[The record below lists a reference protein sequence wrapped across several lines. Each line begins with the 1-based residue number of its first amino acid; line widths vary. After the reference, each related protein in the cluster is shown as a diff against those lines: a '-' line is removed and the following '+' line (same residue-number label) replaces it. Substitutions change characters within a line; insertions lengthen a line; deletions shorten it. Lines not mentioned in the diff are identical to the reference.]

1 MSDLKLGRN
10 GKQGSVNTET
20 IKAGIKKEQIK
31 DQKLQTIFDSIDGSI
46 DGKKDGIIDAEEMK
60 AFKKKLM
67 ETAGNDTLSTREAGK
82 FLKKAGIKN
91 LDKKDLFE
99 FLDVLSQSSENI
111 EQSTVEEKNG
121 QKFIHIKYKDGS
133 VETINPD
140 KSAQIATFSNGG
152 GGKLTKYDK
161 DRKVTEE
168 IVETED
174 GKRAVTSFDKNE
186 KATQTVI
193 TAKGDSVV
201 RTITYNEN
209 EAPETLKVENG
220 STTENYT
227 YVEDGVLLTSKIENE
242 GIPAKE
248 KRTDYTYNE
257 DGTTTAVIKE
267 YGKETTRITSGEN
280 LVSET
285 VTETTPNGGTKHTE
299 NIVTENG
306 REVTVTE
313 GENVTKTFYNSEDK
327 ALSQTKIVNGQ
338 EYNVEYDGK
347 GNTKVILQNGESIE
361 ALAKKFGCTKQEL
374 LDANGGK
381 IRGWAGDDVVVPG
394 ELQADDARLQGRQ
407 TKEEAIEAYKVVAA
421 EIQAVKDE
429 VAARKP
435 ISFTNKD
442 YDTYEQL
449 AGALFKRE
457 GIENPSKRQ
466 MKARIEDLQKTNPD
480 LKDGE
485 LKGKR
490 ITANVA
496 EGMHDRISD
505 KEQTAKEYNK
515 NVQIRQEAKQIADD
529 FYKIADDN
537 AGIASMRK
545 MQELLDTKV
554 NEDNILAVLDAYDK
568 QQEGD
573 SSIIDTVTSEVGAGG
588 TKAQKDVL
596 NTIMDKLCKAAEKA
610 GVSADDIKHART
622 EFETSMNKEMNAA
635 LRRTN
640 PKDMEKAVDFL
651 RGAIV
656 AKQTGNVQDM
666 SDADAI
672 AVFNEDFKANDAE
685 AQKAY
690 KDAREEEGWTAKV
703 GDTVCGWFGCTTIDD
718 MDEKLGKNAA
728 DVKRLAQAAG
738 NEAEFKKIYKE
749 VFGVEFDK
757 NKIAARDAALGN
769 YQKANALSSSIN
781 ITSDILKKS
790 NSLDY
795 SVLRNE
801 IKNKFQYDDAT
812 LDSVIDNYADLLDKN
827 ISSDTDRKEM
837 LVRFLEETQNRSTA
851 EYRELTKGKT
861 LEQMGKDLDLLTKS
875 AFGTNDIV
883 KDVIQFNENQQTT
896 EMVTDA
902 AFEIAG
908 TIALQFV
915 PGLGQVAAAR
925 LAVSAAKWGTK
936 AVKVVNYAAK
946 AEKAFAATKKFQ
958 TMNKAT
964 QIGTQMANAGV
975 ATAAV
980 EASTGKDAKTVMKK
994 TLMNMS
1000 FAGVGAGSSML
1011 APKLMQSFGITNK
1024 ALANEIAEEIMNAAG
1039 SYGITKVAG
1048 DNYGSQD
1055 AFIDFATGIVMSR
1068 ISHIKTPSGKGSA
1081 HVDTPDTPAA
1091 SETGSRSGKPTADP
1105 PKTPKAVPQTDA
1117 PVLDVASS
1125 NGNATPSS
1133 VKVGDKKAGQIREEV
1148 NKAVSNPEISGEDLA
1163 QIRQEAGGI
1172 QNRDLRR
1179 EVQQKIDDAV
1189 ENLPADKRAAFDA
1202 ANSANAQKNVDHI
1215 FEKHSELNNADTRV
1229 MNEYINNTDDA
1240 AVLEDLKAKLN
1251 EKEHTYGGVTANYDR
1266 LRKAID
1272 NKLASLEPV
1281 PVKTNTQ
1288 QHDEVVAMLNE
1299 KAATG
1304 KGLSET
1310 DFTQVKDYIA
1320 SITDDAQLNELK
1332 GLLGGKKM
1340 TSAQK
1345 KQLKEAIT
1353 SKGEELKNT
1362 PVQQPAQKEPEPLM
1376 DIVSDDGVDVTPQSL
1391 DGNKQIIKTPK
1402 GEMPLV
1408 TTVEDAQKMY
1418 DDMIKKDLLLTEDDI
1433 ESKKGHIKFQRR
1445 GGWNFA
1451 LPEVEQGTKWKIH
1464 LYANSPQEWAN
1475 VAQVAM
1481 PYLQAENKAK
1491 SLWFKTVTGFDHLEH
1506 LRKTKYG
1513 DAQTGKAFTVYFK
1526 DEEAFLK
1533 AAQDLENLFDN
1544 SGLKSSGNVKNE
1556 AQIGN
1561 SGFVSY
1567 RNELEQRVSSNYKP
1581 EGMEDPYLKMK
1592 QEQGQEPV
1600 STDHA
1605 DDDVV
1610 VTPEQVK
1617 QENSPEIAIVK
1628 AEEPQVRYPSPKEK
1642 MEMGQIGNNI
1652 NRARNLEDLD
1662 KAQKWLDKMPDCDQ
1676 KSRLQAQLDGK
1687 RTKLTPQADVVEI
1700 LDVQEAD
1707 VKPAKVQESPN
1718 AGKPQ
1723 TQAEI
1728 RRQHIEAQKAKIKE
1742 LDSKFE
1748 AVNSTAEINGKQTP
1762 VKIYKNSQQG
1772 SNYGYWMQNLDTGE
1786 LSYVKFPPQGR
1797 LDIEPA
1803 TLKFTDRGGYEHS
1816 VTIDRNEIADIETN
1830 LYGEGAQ
1837 AKSEALAADLYKAAG
1852 INAPQVELI
1861 KDMYGNTATSSKYM
1875 DNLETP
1881 DANDIANIRKG
1892 FAADCWLANWD
1903 ALKDGNIMTQNG
1915 QAIRTDVGG
1924 ALCYRARGARKGAA
1938 FGENVNELTSFF
1950 SQKSLSRK
1958 YLEGM
1963 SRDELIS
1970 SLNTVTTID
1979 DKTITSLVEKAKANG
1994 ISNPEFLKE
2003 MLIERRNYMK
2013 RFQNL
2018 CEANPQ
2024 KSGES
2029 IADYVKRMQDA
2040 TPKTTY
2046 NIGAKSF
2053 EEIPISSRIYG
2064 NLTDKYAKELEYIN
2078 NNISMAEHLT
2088 PSQKR
2093 IFEASYLALEN
2104 SKGRR
2109 IHHNANN
2116 VLSTDNLLHA
2126 TSPQSL
2132 EGILQDGL
2140 VSREYSGKTG
2150 ASRSDGDPGSMTP
2163 MCADVWDVQDNYSI
2177 KDYFSRDAKHW
2188 YDKNGKTNT
2197 NGETNFM
2204 PNPFYRRN
2212 TVVIVFDKKAVDPA
2226 LIDNS
2231 FSVSKQDS
2239 ELYKDGNMSGH
2250 RSYITHRAV
2259 PVGLPSNAID
2269 RIIVPTETYGQSYID
2284 RLSKQIQK
2292 SGLDIKI
2299 YDTNGNELFNPSKRW
2314 NLF

>member
-31 DQKLQTIFDSIDGSI
+31 EQKLETIFDSIDGSI

-99 FLDVLSQSSENI
+99 FLDILSQSSENI

-161 DRKVTEE
+161 DRKITEE
-168 IVETED
+168 IIETED
-174 GKRAVTSFDKNE
+174 GKKAVTSFDKNE
-186 KATQTVI
+186 KATKTVI
-193 TAKGDSVV
+193 TAKGNSVV
-201 RTITYNEN
+201 KTITYNEN
-209 EAPETLKVENG
+209 EQPETLKVENG
-220 STTENYT
+220 TTTENYT

-248 KRTDYTYNE
+248 KRTNYTYNE
-257 DGTTTAVIKE
+257 DGTTTAVTKE
-267 YGKETTRITSGEN
+267 YGKETTRITNGEN

-285 VTETTPNGGTKHTE
+285 VTENTPNGGTKRTE

-313 GENVTKTFYNSEDK
+313 GENVTKTLYNSENK
-327 ALSQTKIVNGQ
+327 ALSQTKTVNGQ
-338 EYNVEYDGK
+338 EYNVEYDGN

-394 ELQADDARLQGRQ
+394 ELEADDKRLQGRQ

-449 AGALFKRE
+449 ARSLFKRE

-490 ITANVA
+490 ITANVDQ
-496 EGMHDRISD
+496 GMHDRISD
-505 KEQTAKEYNK
+505 NEQTAKEYKK
-515 NVQIRQEAKQIADD
+515 NVQIRQEAKQIADE

-537 AGIASMRK
+537 AGTASMRK
-545 MQELLDTKV
+545 MQKLLDTKV

-588 TKAQKDVL
+588 TQEQKRVL
-596 NTIMDKLCKAAEKA
+596 LTIMDKLCAAAEKA
-610 GVSADDIKHART
+610 GVSADDIKHARS

-656 AKQTGNVQDM
+656 AKQTGNVQEM

-672 AVFNEDFKANDAE
+672 AVFNEDFKANDTE
-685 AQKAY
+685 AQNAY
-690 KDAREEEGWTAKV
+690 KNAREEEGWTAKV

-718 MDEKLGKNAA
+718 MDKKLGKNAA
-728 DVKRLAQAAG
+728 DVKRLAEAAG

-749 VFGVEFDK
+749 VFGVDFDK
-757 NKIAARDAALGN
+757 NKIAARDAALAN
-769 YQKANALSSSIN
+769 YQQANNLSSSIN

-795 SVLRNE
+795 SGLRNE
-801 IKNKFQYDDAT
+801 IKNKFQFDDAT
-812 LDSVIDNYADLLDKN
+812 LDSVIDNYAGLLDKN
-827 ISSDTDRKEM
+827 ISSDTDKKEM

-861 LEQMGKDLDLLTKS
+861 IEQMGKDLDLLTKS

-925 LAVSAAKWGTK
+925 LAISAAKWGTK

-1000 FAGVGAGSSML
+1000 FAGVGASSSML

-1068 ISHIKTPSGKGSA
+1068 ISHINTPSGKGSA

-1091 SETGSRSGKPTADP
+1091 PETGSRSSKPTADP

-1189 ENLPADKRAAFDA
+1189 ENLPADKRAALDA

-1215 FEKHSELNNADTRV
+1215 FEKHSELNDADTRV

-1240 AVLEDLKAKLN
+1240 AVLKDLKAKLN

-1272 NKLASLEPV
+1272 DKLASLEPV

-1353 SKGEELKNT
+1353 SKAEELKNT
-1362 PVQQPAQKEPEPLM
+1362 PLSPEAGQIEPTGENQIKE
-1376 DIVSDDGVDVTPQSL
+1376 TP
-1391 DGNKQIIKTPK
+1391 
-1402 GEMPLV
+1402 
-1408 TTVEDAQKMY
+1408 VE
-1418 DDMIKKDLLLTEDDI
+1418 
-1433 ESKKGHIKFQRR
+1433 
-1445 GGWNFA
+1445 
-1451 LPEVEQGTKWKIH
+1451 V
-1464 LYANSPQEWAN
+1464 
-1475 VAQVAM
+1475 
-1481 PYLQAENKAK
+1481 
-1491 SLWFKTVTGFDHLEH
+1491 
-1506 LRKTKYG
+1506 
-1513 DAQTGKAFTVYFK
+1513 
-1526 DEEAFLK
+1526 
-1533 AAQDLENLFDN
+1533 
-1544 SGLKSSGNVKNE
+1544 VK
-1556 AQIGN
+1556 
-1561 SGFVSY
+1561 
-1567 RNELEQRVSSNYKP
+1567 
-1581 EGMEDPYLKMK
+1581 
-1592 QEQGQEPV
+1592 
-1600 STDHA
+1600 
-1605 DDDVV
+1605 
-1610 VTPEQVK
+1610 PEQVK
-1617 QENSPEIAIVK
+1617 AKDVTPDNSVKQNAETPEASSKGQETPEVQQEDVVEPVKVEDSPEIEIVK
-1628 AEEPQVRYPSPKEK
+1628 VEEPQVRYPSAQER

-1652 NRARNLEDLD
+1652 NRAKTLEDLN

-1676 KSRLQAQLDGK
+1676 KSRLISQLNEKRGKISAADNGVRVEKNNDTPAQ
-1687 RTKLTPQADVVEI
+1687 
-1700 LDVQEAD
+1700 
-1707 VKPAKVQESPN
+1707 VQESQN

-1723 TQAEI
+1723 NQAEI

-1748 AVNSTAEINGKQTP
+1748 AVNSTAVINGKQTP

-1803 TLKFTDRGGYEHS
+1803 RLKFTDGNGYERS
-1816 VTIDRNEIADIETN
+1816 ITIDRNEIADIETN
-1830 LYGEGAQ
+1830 LYGKSAQ

-1852 INAPQVELI
+1852 INAPEVNLI
-1861 KDMYGNTATSSKYM
+1861 KDADGNIGTSSKFL

-1881 DANDIANIRKG
+1881 NADDIANIRKG

-1903 ALKDGNIMTQNG
+1903 ALKDRNIMTQNG
-1915 QAIRTDVGG
+1915 NAIRTDVGG
-1924 ALCYRARGARKGAA
+1924 SLCYRARGGRKGAA

-1979 DKTITSLVEKAKANG
+1979 DKTIISLVEKAKANG

-2018 CEANPQ
+2018 CETNPQ
-2024 KSGES
+2024 KPGES
-2029 IADYVKRMQDA
+2029 IADYVARMQNA

-2046 NIGAKSF
+2046 NIGGRSF
-2053 EEIPISSRIYG
+2053 DEIPISSRIYG
-2064 NLTDKYAKELEYIN
+2064 NLNDKYAKELEYIN

-2093 IFEASYLALEN
+2093 IFEASYEAFHG
-2104 SKGRR
+2104 SKNRK

-2126 TSPQSL
+2126 TSPKSI

-2140 VSREYSGKTG
+2140 VSREYSGKVG

-2163 MCADVWDVQDNYSI
+2163 MCSDLWDVQENYSI
-2177 KDYFSRDAKHW
+2177 KDYFSSKAKHW
-2188 YDKNGKTNT
+2188 NND
-2197 NGETNFM
+2197 GETNFL
-2204 PNPFYRRN
+2204 PNPFAARG
-2212 TVVIVFDKKAVDPA
+2212 TVVIVFDKKAVDPK

-2239 ELYKDGNMSGH
+2239 DLYKDGNMSGH
-2250 RSYITHRAV
+2250 RSYTTHRAV

-2269 RIIVPTETYGQSYID
+2269 RIIVPTDTYGKSYID
-2284 RLSKQIQK
+2284 HLSKQIQK

-2299 YDTNGNELFNPSKRW
+2299 FDTNGNELFNPSKRW

>member
-1 MSDLKLGRN
+1 M
-10 GKQGSVNTET
+10 
-20 IKAGIKKEQIK
+20 
-31 DQKLQTIFDSIDGSI
+31 
-46 DGKKDGIIDAEEMK
+46 
-60 AFKKKLM
+60 
-67 ETAGNDTLSTREAGK
+67 
-82 FLKKAGIKN
+82 
-91 LDKKDLFE
+91 
-99 FLDVLSQSSENI
+99 
-111 EQSTVEEKNG
+111 
-121 QKFIHIKYKDGS
+121 
-133 VETINPD
+133 
-140 KSAQIATFSNGG
+140 
-152 GGKLTKYDK
+152 
-161 DRKVTEE
+161 
-168 IVETED
+168 
-174 GKRAVTSFDKNE
+174 
-186 KATQTVI
+186 
-193 TAKGDSVV
+193 
-201 RTITYNEN
+201 
-209 EAPETLKVENG
+209 
-220 STTENYT
+220 
-227 YVEDGVLLTSKIENE
+227 EDGVLLTSKIENE

-257 DGTTTAVIKE
+257 DGTTTAVTKE
-267 YGKETTRITSGEN
+267 YGKETTRITNGEN

-285 VTETTPNGGTKHTE
+285 VTENTPNGGTKRTE

-313 GENVTKTFYNSEDK
+313 GENVTKTLYNSENK
-327 ALSQTKIVNGQ
+327 ALSQTKTVNGQ
-338 EYNVEYDGK
+338 EYNVEYDGN

-394 ELQADDARLQGRQ
+394 ELEADDKRLQGRQ

-421 EIQAVKDE
+421 EIQGVKDE

-449 AGALFKRE
+449 ARSLFKRE

-490 ITANVA
+490 ITANVDQ
-496 EGMHDRISD
+496 GMHDRISD

-515 NVQIRQEAKQIADD
+515 NVQIRKEAKQIADD

-537 AGIASMRK
+537 AGMASMRK
-545 MQELLDTKV
+545 MQKLLDTKV

-588 TKAQKDVL
+588 TTAQKKVL
-596 NTIMDKLCKAAEKA
+596 LTIMDKLCAAAEKA
-610 GVSADDIKHART
+610 GVSADDIKHARS

-656 AKQTGNVQDM
+656 AKQTGNVQEM

-672 AVFNEDFKANDAE
+672 AVFNEDFKANDTE
-685 AQKAY
+685 AQNAY

-728 DVKRLAQAAG
+728 DVKRLAEAAG

-757 NKIAARDAALGN
+757 NKIAARDAALAN
-769 YQKANALSSSIN
+769 YQQANNLSSSIN

-795 SVLRNE
+795 SGLRNE

-1091 SETGSRSGKPTADP
+1091 PETGSRSGKPTADP

-1117 PVLDVASS
+1117 PVLDVATS

-1133 VKVGDKKAGQIREEV
+1133 VKVGEKKAGQIREEV

-1202 ANSANAQKNVDHI
+1202 ANNANAQKNVDHI

-1272 NKLASLEPV
+1272 DKLASLEPV

-1353 SKGEELKNT
+1353 SKAEELKNT
-1362 PVQQPAQKEPEPLM
+1362 PLSPEAGQIEPTGENQIKE
-1376 DIVSDDGVDVTPQSL
+1376 TP
-1391 DGNKQIIKTPK
+1391 
-1402 GEMPLV
+1402 
-1408 TTVEDAQKMY
+1408 VEV
-1418 DDMIKKDLLLTEDDI
+1418 
-1433 ESKKGHIKFQRR
+1433 
-1445 GGWNFA
+1445 
-1451 LPEVEQGTKWKIH
+1451 VE
-1464 LYANSPQEWAN
+1464 
-1475 VAQVAM
+1475 
-1481 PYLQAENKAK
+1481 
-1491 SLWFKTVTGFDHLEH
+1491 
-1506 LRKTKYG
+1506 
-1513 DAQTGKAFTVYFK
+1513 
-1526 DEEAFLK
+1526 
-1533 AAQDLENLFDN
+1533 
-1544 SGLKSSGNVKNE
+1544 
-1556 AQIGN
+1556 
-1561 SGFVSY
+1561 
-1567 RNELEQRVSSNYKP
+1567 
-1581 EGMEDPYLKMK
+1581 
-1592 QEQGQEPV
+1592 
-1600 STDHA
+1600 
-1605 DDDVV
+1605 
-1610 VTPEQVK
+1610 PEQVK
-1617 QENSPEIAIVK
+1617 ATDVTPENSVKQDAETPDARSKGQETPEVQQEYVVEPVKVEDSPEIEIVK
-1628 AEEPQVRYPSPKEK
+1628 AEEPQVRYPSAQER

-1652 NRARNLEDLD
+1652 SRAKTLEDLD

-1676 KSRLQAQLDGK
+1676 KSRLISQLNEKRGKISAADNGVRVEKNNDTPAQ
-1687 RTKLTPQADVVEI
+1687 
-1700 LDVQEAD
+1700 
-1707 VKPAKVQESPN
+1707 VQESQN

-1723 TQAEI
+1723 NQAEI
-1728 RRQHIEAQKAKIKE
+1728 RRQHIEAEKAKIKE
-1742 LDSKFE
+1742 LNSNFE
-1748 AVNSTAEINGKQTP
+1748 AVNSTAVINGKQTP

-1786 LSYVKFPPQGR
+1786 LSYVKFPPKGR
-1797 LDIEPA
+1797 LDMKET
-1803 TLKFTDRGGYEHS
+1803 TLTFTYRNGYKDS

-1830 LYGEGAQ
+1830 LYGKSAQ

-1852 INAPQVELI
+1852 INAPEVNLI
-1861 KDMYGNTATSSKYM
+1861 KDADGNIGTSSKFL

-1881 DANDIANIRKG
+1881 NADDIANIRKG

-1915 QAIRTDVGG
+1915 NAIRTDVGG
-1924 ALCYRARGARKGAA
+1924 SLCYRARGARKGAA

-1979 DKTITSLVEKAKANG
+1979 DKTIISLVEKAKANG

-2018 CEANPQ
+2018 CETNPQ
-2024 KSGES
+2024 KPGES
-2029 IADYVKRMQDA
+2029 IADYVKRMQNA

-2046 NIGAKSF
+2046 NIGGRSF
-2053 EEIPISSRIYG
+2053 DEIPISSRIYG
-2064 NLTDKYAKELEYIN
+2064 NLDNKCSKELEYIN
-2078 NNISMAEHLT
+2078 KHISMAEHLT

-2093 IFEASYLALEN
+2093 IFEASYLAFEN
-2104 SKGRR
+2104 DSKGIR
-2109 IHHNANN
+2109 ISHNANN
-2116 VLSTDNLLHA
+2116 VLTSDNLLHA
-2126 TSPQSL
+2126 TNSNYL
-2132 EGILQDGL
+2132 EDILANGL
-2140 VSREYSGKTG
+2140 VSREYSGKVG

-2163 MCADVWDVQDNYSI
+2163 MCTDVWDIQKDYSI
-2177 KDYFSRDAKHW
+2177 KDYFHREKWNDGE
-2188 YDKNGKTNT
+2188 KN
-2197 NGETNFM
+2197 FLPS
-2204 PNPFYRRN
+2204 PNRGQG
-2212 TVVIVFDKKAVDPA
+2212 TVVIVFDKKAVNPT

-2250 RSYITHRAV
+2250 RNYITHRAV
-2259 PVGLPSNAID
+2259 PVGLPSTAID
-2269 RIIVPTETYGQSYID
+2269 RIIVTTDCSKSYID
-2284 RLSKQIQK
+2284 NISKQIK
-2292 SGLDIKI
+2292 NSGLDIKI
-2299 YDTNGNELFNPSKRW
+2299 FDTNGNELFNPSKRW